1 MPPSATC
8 SAELAPLRAVVLADA
23 CGGRASPFPST
34 SSRAYALPLH
44 GSSILQYQLYAL
56 ATTGVAEALVLS
68 SGPLPCLPSNLY
80 SMAISSLRNP
90 SWRSHGDAL
99 RDLESRQSLRPT
111 SDFLLVHP
119 GSLFNISA
127 SDLIRSHVARTAADK
142 NWLVSLLFRRDCASS
157 PLTIA
162 SQFSSGALCLYART
176 AAGAEFVLDSTAENV
191 GLLAGGGVCISSDV
205 ADVGLDVC
213 SPEFLL
219 EFRENFDFDNVRDYV
234 RAKLDGGAAELL
246 GNRMHARFVD
256 DAAGE
261 FASAVDSFAGYL
273 LASRCVADGWLAPIR
288 SPAVFRALNE
298 GAEVRRIGARSLSLS
313 VEGRFAD
320 VDLTAVVAECT
331 VVGRA
336 RIEANAIVEGCVVGD
351 GVIVGTGAEV
361 RDAVLCSGVVVAA
374 GAKVNGGLLR
384 EESSVAAQVVV
395 PYLCYLDTR
404 VVIGPGGGVASGL
417 EAGSWIARVVECSKV
432 ASTHGDG
439 GRDVGDTDSG
449 GGASSD
455 SGGEEEEQLGATS
468 FRDNSHELL
477 GVGGEGRVLLSHRR
491 SEFYLHRRPNSKGQ
505 EEACG
510 SGWPSFLEPVLSDS
524 DDEFEREGTAAVI
537 ADDCDLIQTKESSTG
552 DGPSN
557 VDRFYDEMCATIEHG
572 VADSASVQTIALEVS
587 SLRLSCEVLD
597 SHASVGVIR
606 ALAALV
612 HNENKGGSP
621 AALMSTVKVTLQ
633 RWRELLD
640 RFSVGESESGQ
651 RGVVNELSKF
661 LARDGR
667 LLSCFLKALY
677 DMDVLEEEA
686 ILSWANEER
695 EAIEAGRDPHLFEH
709 VRNLV
714 EWLEDAEEASE
725 EED

>member
-1 MPPSATC
+1 MPPSATS
-8 SAELAPLRAVVLADA
+8 SADVTPRRAVILADA
-23 CGGRASPFPST
+23 CGGRAAPFPST
-34 SSRAYALPLH
+34 SSRAYSLPLH
-44 GSSILQYQLYAL
+44 GSSILHYQLYAL

-127 SDLIRSHVARTAADK
+127 SDLIRAHVARTAADK

-162 SQFSSGALCLYART
+162 SQFSTGALCLYART
-176 AAGAEFVLDSTAENV
+176 AAGAEFALDSTAENV
-191 GLLAGGGVCISSDV
+191 GLLAGGGVRISSDV

-234 RAKLDGGAAELL
+234 RAKLDGGEAELL

-273 LASRCVADGWLAPIR
+273 LASRCVADGWLAPIQ

-313 VEGRFAD
+313 MEGRFTD
-320 VDLTAVVAECT
+320 VDETAVVADCT

-336 RIEANAIVEGCVVGD
+336 RIEADAIVEGCVVGD
-351 GVIVGTGAEV
+351 DVIVGAGAEV

-384 EESSVAAQVVV
+384 EESRVAAQVVV

-404 VVIGPGGGVASGL
+404 TVVGPGGGVASGL
-417 EAGSWIARVVECSKV
+417 EAGSWIAGVVGECSKL
-432 ASTHGDG
+432 ATTNGDG

-449 GGASSD
+449 GGENSD
-455 SGGEEEEQLGATS
+455 SGDEEEQHLGAAS
-468 FRDNSHELL
+468 IRDDSHELL
-477 GVGGEGRVLLSHRR
+477 GGGGEGRVRLPRRR
-491 SEFYLHRRPNSKGQ
+491 SEFYLQRRPYSEGQ

-510 SGWPSFLEPVLSDS
+510 SGWPSFLESVLSDG
-524 DDEFEREGTAAVI
+524 DDEFEREGATVDNAS
-537 ADDCDLIQTKESSTG
+537 DCDVIQTEENTTG
-552 DGPSN
+552 GEPSN

-572 VADSASVQTIALEVS
+572 VAVSASVQTVALEVS

-606 ALAALV
+606 ALAALI
-612 HNENKGGSP
+612 HSEKKGASP
-621 AALMSTVKVTLQ
+621 TALMSTVQVTLQ
-633 RWRELLD
+633 RWRDLLD

-661 LARDGR
+661 LACDGR

-677 DMDVLEEEA
+677 DIDVLEEEA
-686 ILSWANEER
+686 ILSWANDER

-709 VRNLV
+709 VRILV
-714 EWLEDAEEASE
+714 EWLEEASE